1 MANKTWI
8 TEAMIA
14 TGILSILSAGA
25 FGAFGAIVHYLY
37 LIVKSELK
45 YSASKMFLFAILGFF
60 VGVVVNELLLE
71 TFGKTYTGILLIS
84 GFLFM
89 KILDLLSEDG
99 LNILLRRVN
108 IKKE

>member
-1 MANKTWI
+1 MDNKTYI

-14 TGILSILSAGA
+14 TGLLSVLSAGA

-37 LIVKSELK
+37 LIVKTDIK
-45 YSASKMFLFAILGFF
+45 YSSSKMFLFAVLGFF
-60 VGVVVNELLLE
+60 VGVVMNELLLE
-71 TFGKTYTGILLIS
+71 TFHRTYTGVILIS